1 MAANTTAS
9 PSTGNHCRRV
19 NDRSRGRPTAS
30 RITPATHWRTA
41 TTPTGPITGKASA
54 PMAAPVW
61 LPSEL
66 LSINAM
72 PADRRGRPAVR
83 DDGGN
88 GGTRSGVCTGPACGG
103 RSIHKMHVVVR
114 LYAERMDVELR
125 HLRVLA
131 TIVDAS
137 GFTGAAAELGL
148 SQPAVSRTLA
158 ALEDALGVR
167 LLRRTSRELVLTAAG
182 ERVLARARRVL
193 AEVDDLVREAR
204 GGHGRIRI
212 GHAWAAMGEHT
223 VEFQRRW
230 AARHPDV
237 ALHLVRTN
245 TPTGGLA
252 EGACDVAVVRVPV
265 DARDDS
271 RIDGALVGL
280 ESRYCALAADDP
292 LARRRQLR
300 LADLTDRVL
309 AVDPRTGTTTL
320 DLWPPEGRPDSRRST
335 TSTTGW
341 P

>member
-1 MAANTTAS
+1 
-9 PSTGNHCRRV
+9 
-19 NDRSRGRPTAS
+19 
-30 RITPATHWRTA
+30 
-41 TTPTGPITGKASA
+41 
-54 PMAAPVW
+54 
-61 LPSEL
+61 
-66 LSINAM
+66 
-72 PADRRGRPAVR
+72 
-83 DDGGN
+83 
-88 GGTRSGVCTGPACGG
+88 
-103 RSIHKMHVVVR
+103 
-114 LYAERMDVELR
+114 MDVELR

-131 TIVDAS
+131 AIVDAS
-137 GFTGAAAELGL
+137 GFTGAATELGL

-223 VEFQRRW
+223 VGFQRRW
-230 AARHPDV
+230 AARRPDV

-265 DARDDS
+265 GAREDS

-292 LARRRQLR
+292 LARRRYLR
-300 LADLTDRVL
+300 LGDLTDRVL

-320 DLWPPEGRPDSRRST
+320 DLWPLEGRPDVEEIHDVDDWLAVIATGRCVGVTAESTLSQYRRDGVVFRRVRDAPPVPVRLVWWRDDPHPAT
-335 TSTTGW
+335 RDVVGLLAELYGRGRV
-341 P
+341 PVVQ